1 MKKSKSLMS
10 RIREMYKA
18 NPNVTSKQI
27 VAKLNCTIKQAY
39 ATLYLVRKEA
49 KNSSPPSSGKLISDR
64 KTDLVSR
71 ISARQLVESWNKP
84 EDVDLVNEPPH
95 YKDGGIETIDYI
107 EAKGLNYHLGN
118 VVKYVSR
125 AGKKGQLMRPKDRVA
140 SAIVDLEKAKW
151 YLERE
156 LVVAKSFRDSLGG

>member
-10 RIREMYKA
+10 RIREMHKA
-18 NPNVTSKQI
+18 NPNVTPKQI

-49 KNSSPPSSGKLISDR
+49 KNSSPPSGGKLISDR
-64 KTDLVSR
+64 KTDIVK
-71 ISARQLVESWNKP
+71 LVESWNKP
-84 EDVDLVNEPPH
+84 KDVDLVNEPPH

>member
-1 MKKSKSLMS
+1 MKKSKSLIS
-10 RIREMYKA
+10 RTREMYKA

-39 ATLYLVRKEA
+39 ATLYFVRKEA

-64 KTDLVSR
+64 KTDLVK
-71 ISARQLVESWNKP
+71 LVESWNKP

>member
-18 NPNVTSKQI
+18 NPKVTSKQI

-64 KTDLVSR
+64 KTDIVK
-71 ISARQLVESWNKP
+71 LVESWNKP
-84 EDVDLVNEPPH
+84 KDVDLVNEPPH